1 MNYNEAEKFL
11 NEIRDRDEMMFRM
24 AISHLIDVG
33 TRHLTDEMVEQTC
46 TEIMTEDDTHSFMTN
61 GYKCELVRTAAK
73 IAEVGII
80 NMLVYVTRNIKYN
93 VK

>member
-11 NEIRDRDEMMFRM
+11 NEIRDKDEMMFRM

-46 TEIMTEDDTHSFMTN
+46 NEIMTEDDTHSFMTN
-61 GYKCELVRTAAK
+61 EYKCELVRTAAK

-80 NMLVYVTRNIKYN
+80 NMLVYVTRNVHYS
-93 VK
+93 V